1 MTKTANKGEW
11 SELYVLLK
19 LLGEKKLYA
28 GDGELNRI
36 GNLFYPILKVLR
48 NEQDIHYEYA
58 LDGEII
64 IISEDGKELLRKPVA
79 DFLKK
84 ANTLLDII
92 HKEKGTFAIP
102 EIEQFMS
109 EIHCN
114 KIKAGSKQ
122 KKDITIVI
130 HDLRTGMTPTL
141 GFSIKSR
148 LVVIQLSL
156 MQAKPL
162 TSLLPSRG
170 TTSQIQRLKLS
181 IQLTRP
187 AK

>member
-28 GDGELNRI
+28 GNGELNRI

-109 EIHCN
+109 EIH
-114 KIKAGSKQ
+114 
-122 KKDITIVI
+122 
-130 HDLRTGMTPTL
+130 
-141 GFSIKSR
+141 
-148 LVVIQLSL
+148 
-156 MQAKPL
+156 
-162 TSLLPSRG
+162 
-170 TTSQIQRLKLS
+170 
-181 IQLTRP
+181 
-187 AK
+187 